1 MEKESIPGVRAK
13 RMGPDNRHDQK
24 KTDLLAQSTLGDE
37 VSWVVA
43 QLSAEPLSAAS
54 GVATACSV
62 FFLPFIRVNMAKA
75 KSGTEQNRTAHVL
88 IVANNFEFISPLVL
102 YALHCCL
109 PCRIDGCGCGS
120 AIAIHFA
127 SF

>member
-1 MEKESIPGVRAK
+1 M
-13 RMGPDNRHDQK
+13 
-24 KTDLLAQSTLGDE
+24 
-37 VSWVVA
+37 VA

-88 IVANNFEFISPLVL
+88 IVATNFEFISPFVL
-102 YALHCCL
+102 HALHCCL
-109 PCRIDGCGCGS
+109 PSRIDGCGCGS

-127 SF
+127 SFRVVTTTSVDQRLISPRL